1 MNHESRLLSR
11 SHSLNVNEWKFHSP
25 IEWNSCKPLKKE
37 WFCTLNSKFPLIKSE
52 NHSKKSELP
61 LIWGVKRR
69 TTRKR
74 IVLRLTPQTS
84 GNSLFLESFSLYM
97 SGNLL
102 FNVQNHS
109 FLSGLQEFHSFGE
122 WNFHSFT
129 FREHTFAIIIILDL
143 KIHQSMWIHWP
154 FFPKTWTKGHWPL
167 DDLWPHVCWG
177 HMCDSTQGSLC
188 PSPMTIHQ
196 CMWIQ
201 WSILQNTTYIL
212 HILHTYYVLRTYYV
226 QNEWSHSLLLNS
238 VQARQKLA
246 QNRPIWLFLSQT
258 HGVCASLHTPLD
270 TAVMRDRG
278 YETIKAWNTYP
289 FTQVIVPW
297 TCTHI

>member
-1 MNHESRLLSR
+1 MY
-11 SHSLNVNEWKFHSP
+11 SLNVNEWKFHSP

-84 GNSLFLESFSLYM
+84 RNSLFLESFSLYM

-102 FNVQNHS
+102 FNIQNHS

-129 FREHTFAIIIILDL
+129 FREYLAYSLNLSGYHTFKIMAAPGTYKKRHFLFFDIINY
-143 KIHQSMWIHWP
+143 
-154 FFPKTWTKGHWPL
+154 T
-167 DDLWPHVCWG
+167 
-177 HMCDSTQGSLC
+177 
-188 PSPMTIHQ
+188 
-196 CMWIQ
+196 
-201 WSILQNTTYIL
+201 
-212 HILHTYYVLRTYYV
+212 
-226 QNEWSHSLLLNS
+226 
-238 VQARQKLA
+238 
-246 QNRPIWLFLSQT
+246 
-258 HGVCASLHTPLD
+258 
-270 TAVMRDRG
+270 
-278 YETIKAWNTYP
+278 
-289 FTQVIVPW
+289 
-297 TCTHI
+297 

>member
-1 MNHESRLLSR
+1 MGTTFHWKIPRHGSTFSIKAPGHGWPIWLLCLFINLSADCTVK
-11 SHSLNVNEWKFHSP
+11 SATYLLISAYSLNVNEWKFHSP

-52 NHSKKSELP
+52 NHSKKSELL

-84 GNSLFLESFSLYM
+84 ENSLFLESFSLYM

-129 FREHTFAIIIILDL
+129 FRE
-143 KIHQSMWIHWP
+143 
-154 FFPKTWTKGHWPL
+154 
-167 DDLWPHVCWG
+167 
-177 HMCDSTQGSLC
+177 
-188 PSPMTIHQ
+188 
-196 CMWIQ
+196 
-201 WSILQNTTYIL
+201 
-212 HILHTYYVLRTYYV
+212 
-226 QNEWSHSLLLNS
+226 
-238 VQARQKLA
+238 
-246 QNRPIWLFLSQT
+246 
-258 HGVCASLHTPLD
+258 
-270 TAVMRDRG
+270 
-278 YETIKAWNTYP
+278 
-289 FTQVIVPW
+289 
-297 TCTHI
+297 

>member
-1 MNHESRLLSR
+1 MSNSMPDPQKFSQNCDLCTNCPKYKYLDLFSTKLRYLYHY
-11 SHSLNVNEWKFHSP
+11 SLNVNEWKFHSP

-37 WFCTLNSKFPLIKSE
+37 WFCTLSSKFPLIKSE

-129 FREHTFAIIIILDL
+129 FRE
-143 KIHQSMWIHWP
+143 
-154 FFPKTWTKGHWPL
+154 
-167 DDLWPHVCWG
+167 
-177 HMCDSTQGSLC
+177 
-188 PSPMTIHQ
+188 
-196 CMWIQ
+196 
-201 WSILQNTTYIL
+201 
-212 HILHTYYVLRTYYV
+212 
-226 QNEWSHSLLLNS
+226 
-238 VQARQKLA
+238 
-246 QNRPIWLFLSQT
+246 
-258 HGVCASLHTPLD
+258 
-270 TAVMRDRG
+270 
-278 YETIKAWNTYP
+278 
-289 FTQVIVPW
+289 
-297 TCTHI
+297 

>member
-1 MNHESRLLSR
+1 MHIIVLFLWTTYDYCY
-11 SHSLNVNEWKFHSP
+11 SLNVNEWKFHSP

-129 FREHTFAIIIILDL
+129 FREYC
-143 KIHQSMWIHWP
+143 S
-154 FFPKTWTKGHWPL
+154 
-167 DDLWPHVCWG
+167 
-177 HMCDSTQGSLC
+177 S
-188 PSPMTIHQ
+188 
-196 CMWIQ
+196 
-201 WSILQNTTYIL
+201 
-212 HILHTYYVLRTYYV
+212 ILHTFSRGKMHDWTYTY
-226 QNEWSHSLLLNS
+226 
-238 VQARQKLA
+238 
-246 QNRPIWLFLSQT
+246 LF
-258 HGVCASLHTPLD
+258 
-270 TAVMRDRG
+270 
-278 YETIKAWNTYP
+278 
-289 FTQVIVPW
+289 
-297 TCTHI
+297 

>member
-1 MNHESRLLSR
+1 MYLYLYVFWIYLSAPY
-11 SHSLNVNEWKFHSP
+11 SLNVNEWKFHSP

-109 FLSGLQEFHSFGE
+109 FLSSLQEFHSFGE

-129 FREHTFAIIIILDL
+129 FREYLGKRTL
-143 KIHQSMWIHWP
+143 QSSINVWAHFLVP
-154 FFPKTWTKGHWPL
+154 
-167 DDLWPHVCWG
+167 
-177 HMCDSTQGSLC
+177 
-188 PSPMTIHQ
+188 PS
-196 CMWIQ
+196 
-201 WSILQNTTYIL
+201 
-212 HILHTYYVLRTYYV
+212 
-226 QNEWSHSLLLNS
+226 
-238 VQARQKLA
+238 
-246 QNRPIWLFLSQT
+246 
-258 HGVCASLHTPLD
+258 
-270 TAVMRDRG
+270 
-278 YETIKAWNTYP
+278 
-289 FTQVIVPW
+289 VIYLVSENCQMYFEMGPW
-297 TCTHI
+297 YH

>member
-1 MNHESRLLSR
+1 MGKLFNDCLLKINFFKVTVWVFKTNRVCHVWCNFSPSYTYR
-11 SHSLNVNEWKFHSP
+11 STVIFITLKDGVKTVLLHVRIPKMYSFTHLLYSLNVNEWKFHSP
-25 IEWNSCKPLKKE
+25 KEWNSCKPLKQE

-52 NHSKKSELP
+52 NRSKKSELP

-129 FREHTFAIIIILDL
+129 FREYLVVKLLKVKGQRSFAIWTGRENAKILRLGWDISQIARIDTRIQKKILWYTSDACILTNDL
-143 KIHQSMWIHWP
+143 ETVIHVKFAFQCTLRVIGQHMSI
-154 FFPKTWTKGHWPL
+154 
-167 DDLWPHVCWG
+167 WG
-177 HMCDSTQGSLC
+177 IANYSFYFKDNFIWH
-188 PSPMTIHQ
+188 
-196 CMWIQ
+196 
-201 WSILQNTTYIL
+201 SI
-212 HILHTYYVLRTYYV
+212 
-226 QNEWSHSLLLNS
+226 
-238 VQARQKLA
+238 
-246 QNRPIWLFLSQT
+246 F
-258 HGVCASLHTPLD
+258 
-270 TAVMRDRG
+270 
-278 YETIKAWNTYP
+278 
-289 FTQVIVPW
+289 
-297 TCTHI
+297 

>member
-1 MNHESRLLSR
+1 MVKNLPLLRGARR
-11 SHSLNVNEWKFHSP
+11 SLFSEAGIATPASCCSYSLNVNEWKFHSP

-74 IVLRLTPQTS
+74 IVLHLTPQTS
-84 GNSLFLESFSLYM
+84 GNSLFLEWFSLFM

-129 FREHTFAIIIILDL
+129 FREHCIL
-143 KIHQSMWIHWP
+143 I
-154 FFPKTWTKGHWPL
+154 
-167 DDLWPHVCWG
+167 
-177 HMCDSTQGSLC
+177 
-188 PSPMTIHQ
+188 
-196 CMWIQ
+196 
-201 WSILQNTTYIL
+201 Y
-212 HILHTYYVLRTYYV
+212 
-226 QNEWSHSLLLNS
+226 
-238 VQARQKLA
+238 
-246 QNRPIWLFLSQT
+246 SQT
-258 HGVCASLHTPLD
+258 NSRPLFP
-270 TAVMRDRG
+270 TTERR
-278 YETIKAWNTYP
+278 T
-289 FTQVIVPW
+289 VPEY
-297 TCTHI
+297 

>member
-1 MNHESRLLSR
+1 MMFSVAYFYLLIYVQTYKRDILYIMLISGFYFVTVLIYR
-11 SHSLNVNEWKFHSP
+11 HMRKNVVVRKLKFKIWQYVIFFHANWLVLFIFDFIKYKYCVKISAIKFIRPISSVYMVYSLNVNEWKFHSP

-37 WFCTLNSKFPLIKSE
+37 WFCTLNSKFSLIKSE

-129 FREHTFAIIIILDL
+129 FREY
-143 KIHQSMWIHWP
+143 
-154 FFPKTWTKGHWPL
+154 
-167 DDLWPHVCWG
+167 C
-177 HMCDSTQGSLC
+177 
-188 PSPMTIHQ
+188 
-196 CMWIQ
+196 
-201 WSILQNTTYIL
+201 L
-212 HILHTYYVLRTYYV
+212 H
-226 QNEWSHSLLLNS
+226 
-238 VQARQKLA
+238 
-246 QNRPIWLFLSQT
+246 
-258 HGVCASLHTPLD
+258 G
-270 TAVMRDRG
+270 
-278 YETIKAWNTYP
+278 
-289 FTQVIVPW
+289 
-297 TCTHI
+297 

>member
-1 MNHESRLLSR
+1 MEVYMHFNTHHLSLLSLPKHFNQIPEQIHQMWGSKNPGLR
-11 SHSLNVNEWKFHSP
+11 MRNALSHHSLNVNEWKFHSP

-129 FREHTFAIIIILDL
+129 FREQQYHRL
-143 KIHQSMWIHWP
+143 
-154 FFPKTWTKGHWPL
+154 
-167 DDLWPHVCWG
+167 
-177 HMCDSTQGSLC
+177 
-188 PSPMTIHQ
+188 
-196 CMWIQ
+196 
-201 WSILQNTTYIL
+201 
-212 HILHTYYVLRTYYV
+212 
-226 QNEWSHSLLLNS
+226 
-238 VQARQKLA
+238 
-246 QNRPIWLFLSQT
+246 
-258 HGVCASLHTPLD
+258 
-270 TAVMRDRG
+270 
-278 YETIKAWNTYP
+278 
-289 FTQVIVPW
+289 
-297 TCTHI
+297 

>member
-1 MNHESRLLSR
+1 MIY
-11 SHSLNVNEWKFHSP
+11 SLNVNEWKFHSP

-122 WNFHSFT
+122 WNFHLFT
-129 FREHTFAIIIILDL
+129 FRE
-143 KIHQSMWIHWP
+143 
-154 FFPKTWTKGHWPL
+154 
-167 DDLWPHVCWG
+167 
-177 HMCDSTQGSLC
+177 
-188 PSPMTIHQ
+188 
-196 CMWIQ
+196 
-201 WSILQNTTYIL
+201 
-212 HILHTYYVLRTYYV
+212 YYVFRVQKQQQQQTTILNICFYIFLPLFMKYPDFRNFFSSDVCSCIDFLGFFLCGGVRVCVLLILR
-226 QNEWSHSLLLNS
+226 
-238 VQARQKLA
+238 A
-246 QNRPIWLFLSQT
+246 FLSF
-258 HGVCASLHTPLD
+258 HDFLSNAELHFCKFPTFC
-270 TAVMRDRG
+270 G
-278 YETIKAWNTYP
+278 IKLPQIPHCFDA
-289 FTQVIVPW
+289 
-297 TCTHI
+297 

>member
-1 MNHESRLLSR
+1 MKTSPKRAKTHRIGEKLVTESSGLNKRQFSGFR
-11 SHSLNVNEWKFHSP
+11 VRPTAHNCMAKMKKYSLNVNEWKFHSP
-25 IEWNSCKPLKKE
+25 IEWNSCKLLKKE
-37 WFCTLNSKFPLIKSE
+37 WVCTLNSKFPLIKSE

-129 FREHTFAIIIILDL
+129 FREYRFL
-143 KIHQSMWIHWP
+143 IHVP
-154 FFPKTWTKGHWPL
+154 
-167 DDLWPHVCWG
+167 
-177 HMCDSTQGSLC
+177 
-188 PSPMTIHQ
+188 
-196 CMWIQ
+196 
-201 WSILQNTTYIL
+201 
-212 HILHTYYVLRTYYV
+212 
-226 QNEWSHSLLLNS
+226 
-238 VQARQKLA
+238 
-246 QNRPIWLFLSQT
+246 
-258 HGVCASLHTPLD
+258 
-270 TAVMRDRG
+270 
-278 YETIKAWNTYP
+278 
-289 FTQVIVPW
+289 VI
-297 TCTHI
+297 

>member
-1 MNHESRLLSR
+1 MFLYLWNVLYSTTTTTTTKKKKKKKKKGRLFAIFATLLWIC
-11 SHSLNVNEWKFHSP
+11 SHIQTFLAHSIPRKLETWLIYSLNVNEWKFHSP

-84 GNSLFLESFSLYM
+84 GNSLFLESFSLYT

-122 WNFHSFT
+122 WNFHSFA
-129 FREHTFAIIIILDL
+129 FREY
-143 KIHQSMWIHWP
+143 
-154 FFPKTWTKGHWPL
+154 TK
-167 DDLWPHVCWG
+167 D
-177 HMCDSTQGSLC
+177 
-188 PSPMTIHQ
+188 
-196 CMWIQ
+196 
-201 WSILQNTTYIL
+201 
-212 HILHTYYVLRTYYV
+212 
-226 QNEWSHSLLLNS
+226 
-238 VQARQKLA
+238 
-246 QNRPIWLFLSQT
+246 
-258 HGVCASLHTPLD
+258 
-270 TAVMRDRG
+270 
-278 YETIKAWNTYP
+278 
-289 FTQVIVPW
+289 
-297 TCTHI
+297 

>member
-1 MNHESRLLSR
+1 MVCWLYTWMVRTRAVTYTSAVDQWFAMY
-11 SHSLNVNEWKFHSP
+11 SLNVNEWKFHSP

-129 FREHTFAIIIILDL
+129 FREYLFVFIVILVHLILLFAFI
-143 KIHQSMWIHWP
+143 
-154 FFPKTWTKGHWPL
+154 
-167 DDLWPHVCWG
+167 V
-177 HMCDSTQGSLC
+177 
-188 PSPMTIHQ
+188 TIQ
-196 CMWIQ
+196 
-201 WSILQNTTYIL
+201 LT
-212 HILHTYYVLRTYYV
+212 
-226 QNEWSHSLLLNS
+226 
-238 VQARQKLA
+238 
-246 QNRPIWLFLSQT
+246 
-258 HGVCASLHTPLD
+258 
-270 TAVMRDRG
+270 
-278 YETIKAWNTYP
+278 
-289 FTQVIVPW
+289 
-297 TCTHI
+297 

>member
-1 MNHESRLLSR
+1 MC
-11 SHSLNVNEWKFHSP
+11 SLNVNEWKFHSP

-129 FREHTFAIIIILDL
+129 FREC
-143 KIHQSMWIHWP
+143 KS
-154 FFPKTWTKGHWPL
+154 
-167 DDLWPHVCWG
+167 
-177 HMCDSTQGSLC
+177 S
-188 PSPMTIHQ
+188 
-196 CMWIQ
+196 
-201 WSILQNTTYIL
+201 
-212 HILHTYYVLRTYYV
+212 
-226 QNEWSHSLLLNS
+226 
-238 VQARQKLA
+238 
-246 QNRPIWLFLSQT
+246 IWLEINKEGYLMKQ
-258 HGVCASLHTPLD
+258 D
-270 TAVMRDRG
+270 TKIDNSTVIRLYFVIAATMS
-278 YETIKAWNTYP
+278 EKYP
-289 FTQVIVPW
+289 SYKIGSKWPDMFTCR
-297 TCTHI
+297 TF

>member
-1 MNHESRLLSR
+1 MY
-11 SHSLNVNEWKFHSP
+11 SLNVNEWKFHSP
-25 IEWNSCKPLKKE
+25 IEWNSRKPLKKE
-37 WFCTLNSKFPLIKSE
+37 WFFTLNSKFPLIKSE

-129 FREHTFAIIIILDL
+129 FREYNYTGKSERKQTKKNVKTPMKLYW
-143 KIHQSMWIHWP
+143 KIYYRKNI
-154 FFPKTWTKGHWPL
+154 
-167 DDLWPHVCWG
+167 
-177 HMCDSTQGSLC
+177 
-188 PSPMTIHQ
+188 
-196 CMWIQ
+196 
-201 WSILQNTTYIL
+201 QNTKVI
-212 HILHTYYVLRTYYV
+212 
-226 QNEWSHSLLLNS
+226 
-238 VQARQKLA
+238 
-246 QNRPIWLFLSQT
+246 
-258 HGVCASLHTPLD
+258 
-270 TAVMRDRG
+270 
-278 YETIKAWNTYP
+278 ETKQRVKRKRKRRVYW
-289 FTQVIVPW
+289 
-297 TCTHI
+297 

>member
-1 MNHESRLLSR
+1 MFFFFFVLFCFVFCLLMFFAHYERKSLLHHTQEYFWIKR
-11 SHSLNVNEWKFHSP
+11 KNKYHQMATIPFTCKLDSVPYSLNVNEWKFHSP

-61 LIWGVKRR
+61 FIWGVKRR

-122 WNFHSFT
+122 WNFHS
-129 FREHTFAIIIILDL
+129 
-143 KIHQSMWIHWP
+143 
-154 FFPKTWTKGHWPL
+154 
-167 DDLWPHVCWG
+167 V
-177 HMCDSTQGSLC
+177 
-188 PSPMTIHQ
+188 
-196 CMWIQ
+196 
-201 WSILQNTTYIL
+201 YI
-212 HILHTYYVLRTYYV
+212 
-226 QNEWSHSLLLNS
+226 
-238 VQARQKLA
+238 
-246 QNRPIWLFLSQT
+246 
-258 HGVCASLHTPLD
+258 
-270 TAVMRDRG
+270 
-278 YETIKAWNTYP
+278 
-289 FTQVIVPW
+289 
-297 TCTHI
+297 

>member
-1 MNHESRLLSR
+1 MFYYVIVTSY
-11 SHSLNVNEWKFHSP
+11 SLNVNEWKFHSP

-69 TTRKR
+69 KTRKR

-129 FREHTFAIIIILDL
+129 FREYVDRFSWFWYQCKDETLPYRAYYDRPTIQLYFGRVNFKII
-143 KIHQSMWIHWP
+143 
-154 FFPKTWTKGHWPL
+154 G
-167 DDLWPHVCWG
+167 
-177 HMCDSTQGSLC
+177 
-188 PSPMTIHQ
+188 
-196 CMWIQ
+196 
-201 WSILQNTTYIL
+201 
-212 HILHTYYVLRTYYV
+212 
-226 QNEWSHSLLLNS
+226 EW
-238 VQARQKLA
+238 
-246 QNRPIWLFLSQT
+246 
-258 HGVCASLHTPLD
+258 
-270 TAVMRDRG
+270 
-278 YETIKAWNTYP
+278 
-289 FTQVIVPW
+289 
-297 TCTHI
+297 

>member
-1 MNHESRLLSR
+1 MNCDQIMHARCDFDVSIQRHEPEGWVHLTSIKAQVHYFVKFSSTKYILSKCKR
-11 SHSLNVNEWKFHSP
+11 VKFHSP

-74 IVLRLTPQTS
+74 IVLRLTPQMS

-129 FREHTFAIIIILDL
+129 FREYAVISWH
-143 KIHQSMWIHWP
+143 
-154 FFPKTWTKGHWPL
+154 
-167 DDLWPHVCWG
+167 
-177 HMCDSTQGSLC
+177 
-188 PSPMTIHQ
+188 
-196 CMWIQ
+196 
-201 WSILQNTTYIL
+201 
-212 HILHTYYVLRTYYV
+212 
-226 QNEWSHSLLLNS
+226 
-238 VQARQKLA
+238 KLYC
-246 QNRPIWLFLSQT
+246 L
-258 HGVCASLHTPLD
+258 
-270 TAVMRDRG
+270 
-278 YETIKAWNTYP
+278 
-289 FTQVIVPW
+289 
-297 TCTHI
+297 

>member
-1 MNHESRLLSR
+1 MRYHHSNQ

-129 FREHTFAIIIILDL
+129 FREHTTLVDSNATDQTTNDIKWYLLPLNCRQLQISGI
-143 KIHQSMWIHWP
+143 QS
-154 FFPKTWTKGHWPL
+154 K
-167 DDLWPHVCWG
+167 
-177 HMCDSTQGSLC
+177 
-188 PSPMTIHQ
+188 
-196 CMWIQ
+196 
-201 WSILQNTTYIL
+201 
-212 HILHTYYVLRTYYV
+212 
-226 QNEWSHSLLLNS
+226 
-238 VQARQKLA
+238 
-246 QNRPIWLFLSQT
+246 NR
-258 HGVCASLHTPLD
+258 
-270 TAVMRDRG
+270 
-278 YETIKAWNTYP
+278 K
-289 FTQVIVPW
+289 
-297 TCTHI
+297 

>member
-1 MNHESRLLSR
+1 MDWGPPIRRKFCLSPPSDTYPLFLDQGLSPPAEVR
-11 SHSLNVNEWKFHSP
+11 PRKIVNFKYIFVSNLTTFKLPYSLNVNEWKFHSP
-25 IEWNSCKPLKKE
+25 KEWNSCKPLKKE

-129 FREHTFAIIIILDL
+129 FRE
-143 KIHQSMWIHWP
+143 
-154 FFPKTWTKGHWPL
+154 
-167 DDLWPHVCWG
+167 
-177 HMCDSTQGSLC
+177 
-188 PSPMTIHQ
+188 
-196 CMWIQ
+196 
-201 WSILQNTTYIL
+201 
-212 HILHTYYVLRTYYV
+212 
-226 QNEWSHSLLLNS
+226 
-238 VQARQKLA
+238 
-246 QNRPIWLFLSQT
+246 
-258 HGVCASLHTPLD
+258 
-270 TAVMRDRG
+270 
-278 YETIKAWNTYP
+278 
-289 FTQVIVPW
+289 
-297 TCTHI
+297 

>member
-1 MNHESRLLSR
+1 MCPKTKFCHTDKILPIFESKSIMKLVSETY
-11 SHSLNVNEWKFHSP
+11 SLNVNEWKFHSP

-37 WFCTLNSKFPLIKSE
+37 WFCTSNSKFPLIKSE

-129 FREHTFAIIIILDL
+129 FREYH
-143 KIHQSMWIHWP
+143 
-154 FFPKTWTKGHWPL
+154 
-167 DDLWPHVCWG
+167 
-177 HMCDSTQGSLC
+177 
-188 PSPMTIHQ
+188 
-196 CMWIQ
+196 
-201 WSILQNTTYIL
+201 
-212 HILHTYYVLRTYYV
+212 LRKC
-226 QNEWSHSLLLNS
+226 LNI
-238 VQARQKLA
+238 A
-246 QNRPIWLFLSQT
+246 LSK
-258 HGVCASLHTPLD
+258 S
-270 TAVMRDRG
+270 
-278 YETIKAWNTYP
+278 
-289 FTQVIVPW
+289 
-297 TCTHI
+297 

>member
-1 MNHESRLLSR
+1 MIKIPLSDNFIDQQITF
-11 SHSLNVNEWKFHSP
+11 SSQCFLKIPYSLNVNEWKFHSP

-74 IVLRLTPQTS
+74 IVLRLTPQMS

-129 FREHTFAIIIILDL
+129 FREYLHKYSIIL
-143 KIHQSMWIHWP
+143 KHI
-154 FFPKTWTKGHWPL
+154 FPRHLSLFPL
-167 DDLWPHVCWG
+167 
-177 HMCDSTQGSLC
+177 
-188 PSPMTIHQ
+188 
-196 CMWIQ
+196 
-201 WSILQNTTYIL
+201 
-212 HILHTYYVLRTYYV
+212 
-226 QNEWSHSLLLNS
+226 SLLFPEFPLFT
-238 VQARQKLA
+238 
-246 QNRPIWLFLSQT
+246 LFLFCFCPLFVFAHFPFLSLSSSFFLLPNL
-258 HGVCASLHTPLD
+258 HHFLNFVCQFLRAPLPCSRTFCCPAADKAVPGPLH
-270 TAVMRDRG
+270 
-278 YETIKAWNTYP
+278 NTCGGTMWGLQLLFGFP
-289 FTQVIVPW
+289 VAEFGESFDQLGQLKNTW
-297 TCTHI
+297 AF

>member
-1 MNHESRLLSR
+1 MNVIENKFKQLRKVLTFSFKMRPKTQFCIFRHLTGFYR
-11 SHSLNVNEWKFHSP
+11 SHHIYILLYSLNVNEWKFHSP

-84 GNSLFLESFSLYM
+84 GNSLFFESFSLYM

-129 FREHTFAIIIILDL
+129 FREYDF
-143 KIHQSMWIHWP
+143 
-154 FFPKTWTKGHWPL
+154 
-167 DDLWPHVCWG
+167 
-177 HMCDSTQGSLC
+177 
-188 PSPMTIHQ
+188 
-196 CMWIQ
+196 
-201 WSILQNTTYIL
+201 N
-212 HILHTYYVLRTYYV
+212 
-226 QNEWSHSLLLNS
+226 
-238 VQARQKLA
+238 
-246 QNRPIWLFLSQT
+246 
-258 HGVCASLHTPLD
+258 
-270 TAVMRDRG
+270 
-278 YETIKAWNTYP
+278 
-289 FTQVIVPW
+289 
-297 TCTHI
+297 

>member
-1 MNHESRLLSR
+1 MFYLWIYLNYWECHLITTYAFNKHHHWLWLDLWLISKAHNWQKCKSTFLTCPCHKIYRAEAVGLKSSNY
-11 SHSLNVNEWKFHSP
+11 SLNVNEWKFHSP

-74 IVLRLTPQTS
+74 IVLRLTHQTS

-102 FNVQNHS
+102 FNIQNHS

-129 FREHTFAIIIILDL
+129 FREYTFRI
-143 KIHQSMWIHWP
+143 KIFVNMWNLGQVWENLYFVDNCLI
-154 FFPKTWTKGHWPL
+154 K
-167 DDLWPHVCWG
+167 V
-177 HMCDSTQGSLC
+177 
-188 PSPMTIHQ
+188 
-196 CMWIQ
+196 WI
-201 WSILQNTTYIL
+201 
-212 HILHTYYVLRTYYV
+212 
-226 QNEWSHSLLLNS
+226 
-238 VQARQKLA
+238 
-246 QNRPIWLFLSQT
+246 
-258 HGVCASLHTPLD
+258 
-270 TAVMRDRG
+270 
-278 YETIKAWNTYP
+278 
-289 FTQVIVPW
+289 
-297 TCTHI
+297 

>member
-1 MNHESRLLSR
+1 MRPFSSTSIELRKEPPCCFSDAVKFYISCDIKMGRMGVLMLEATGGY
-11 SHSLNVNEWKFHSP
+11 SLNVNEWKFHSP

-109 FLSGLQEFHSFGE
+109 FLSGLQEFHSFGG

-129 FREHTFAIIIILDL
+129 FRE
-143 KIHQSMWIHWP
+143 
-154 FFPKTWTKGHWPL
+154 
-167 DDLWPHVCWG
+167 
-177 HMCDSTQGSLC
+177 
-188 PSPMTIHQ
+188 
-196 CMWIQ
+196 
-201 WSILQNTTYIL
+201 
-212 HILHTYYVLRTYYV
+212 
-226 QNEWSHSLLLNS
+226 
-238 VQARQKLA
+238 
-246 QNRPIWLFLSQT
+246 
-258 HGVCASLHTPLD
+258 
-270 TAVMRDRG
+270 
-278 YETIKAWNTYP
+278 
-289 FTQVIVPW
+289 
-297 TCTHI
+297 

>member
-1 MNHESRLLSR
+1 MSFEWFSFHIWTELVTLFPVYSGFSHEIVPITVFFVLWSRKLYHWIKSRNKSDFPVVLGKLYTDIYNLPRFFVQDLCENTPQRPLNHQKCRFRR
-11 SHSLNVNEWKFHSP
+11 SIYIFYSLNVNEWKFHSP

-109 FLSGLQEFHSFGE
+109 F
-122 WNFHSFT
+122 WVVYKSFT
-129 FREHTFAIIIILDL
+129 LLGSEIFTRLHLESTITLFH
-143 KIHQSMWIHWP
+143 KI
-154 FFPKTWTKGHWPL
+154 
-167 DDLWPHVCWG
+167 
-177 HMCDSTQGSLC
+177 
-188 PSPMTIHQ
+188 
-196 CMWIQ
+196 
-201 WSILQNTTYIL
+201 
-212 HILHTYYVLRTYYV
+212 
-226 QNEWSHSLLLNS
+226 
-238 VQARQKLA
+238 
-246 QNRPIWLFLSQT
+246 
-258 HGVCASLHTPLD
+258 
-270 TAVMRDRG
+270 RDF
-278 YETIKAWNTYP
+278 YTS
-289 FTQVIVPW
+289 
-297 TCTHI
+297 

>member
-1 MNHESRLLSR
+1 MR
-11 SHSLNVNEWKFHSP
+11 SAARIWKLDCASISVQYSLNVNEWKFHSP

-129 FREHTFAIIIILDL
+129 FREYATLSHLCVVLIANKVINCNCQFL
-143 KIHQSMWIHWP
+143 P
-154 FFPKTWTKGHWPL
+154 FISKT
-167 DDLWPHVCWG
+167 
-177 HMCDSTQGSLC
+177 
-188 PSPMTIHQ
+188 
-196 CMWIQ
+196 
-201 WSILQNTTYIL
+201 
-212 HILHTYYVLRTYYV
+212 
-226 QNEWSHSLLLNS
+226 
-238 VQARQKLA
+238 
-246 QNRPIWLFLSQT
+246 
-258 HGVCASLHTPLD
+258 
-270 TAVMRDRG
+270 
-278 YETIKAWNTYP
+278 
-289 FTQVIVPW
+289 
-297 TCTHI
+297 

>member
-1 MNHESRLLSR
+1 MWKVGQNSPFFKWAPFWNLISKKENNY
-11 SHSLNVNEWKFHSP
+11 SLNVNEWKFHSP

-52 NHSKKSELP
+52 NDSKKSELP

-129 FREHTFAIIIILDL
+129 FREYVFL
-143 KIHQSMWIHWP
+143 K
-154 FFPKTWTKGHWPL
+154 
-167 DDLWPHVCWG
+167 
-177 HMCDSTQGSLC
+177 
-188 PSPMTIHQ
+188 
-196 CMWIQ
+196 
-201 WSILQNTTYIL
+201 
-212 HILHTYYVLRTYYV
+212 
-226 QNEWSHSLLLNS
+226 
-238 VQARQKLA
+238 
-246 QNRPIWLFLSQT
+246 
-258 HGVCASLHTPLD
+258 
-270 TAVMRDRG
+270 
-278 YETIKAWNTYP
+278 
-289 FTQVIVPW
+289 
-297 TCTHI
+297 

>member
-1 MNHESRLLSR
+1 MTIASSFCKKGHCIHILWSIFMGLGHNDPWVESHIRPQQMWGQRSSR
-11 SHSLNVNEWKFHSP
+11 CQWPLVQVFAKTVTVSTYSLNVNEWKFHSP
-25 IEWNSCKPLKKE
+25 IEWNSCKRLKKE

-129 FREHTFAIIIILDL
+129 FREYFDVCSGKTRGSRTTCFKDAASLWASCPNL
-143 KIHQSMWIHWP
+143 KHFGYLMGQPSSQKSM
-154 FFPKTWTKGHWPL
+154 
-167 DDLWPHVCWG
+167 
-177 HMCDSTQGSLC
+177 
-188 PSPMTIHQ
+188 
-196 CMWIQ
+196 
-201 WSILQNTTYIL
+201 
-212 HILHTYYVLRTYYV
+212 
-226 QNEWSHSLLLNS
+226 LLL
-238 VQARQKLA
+238 
-246 QNRPIWLFLSQT
+246 
-258 HGVCASLHTPLD
+258 
-270 TAVMRDRG
+270 
-278 YETIKAWNTYP
+278 
-289 FTQVIVPW
+289 
-297 TCTHI
+297 CTVFCILWA

>member
-1 MNHESRLLSR
+1 MKLRNVTCNMCRQFFPLQRVVFLYRCNNIRPLRRMLLYWFKGLLHPRLVFGLFLHFSQKLQ
-11 SHSLNVNEWKFHSP
+11 HIGNKYSLNVNEWKFHSP

-129 FREHTFAIIIILDL
+129 FRE
-143 KIHQSMWIHWP
+143 
-154 FFPKTWTKGHWPL
+154 
-167 DDLWPHVCWG
+167 
-177 HMCDSTQGSLC
+177 
-188 PSPMTIHQ
+188 
-196 CMWIQ
+196 
-201 WSILQNTTYIL
+201 
-212 HILHTYYVLRTYYV
+212 
-226 QNEWSHSLLLNS
+226 
-238 VQARQKLA
+238 
-246 QNRPIWLFLSQT
+246 
-258 HGVCASLHTPLD
+258 
-270 TAVMRDRG
+270 
-278 YETIKAWNTYP
+278 
-289 FTQVIVPW
+289 
-297 TCTHI
+297 

>member
-1 MNHESRLLSR
+1 MILPFLFDFPLPFPIFSFFPYLFFFFGSFPGGSGYSTPLLWLYPFLLTKLQNQAPAHTLVGTLVKPLPVRDNSRKPPRFCAWVLSPIIVWIDT
-11 SHSLNVNEWKFHSP
+11 SKSKIHSLNVNEWKFHSP

-129 FREHTFAIIIILDL
+129 FREHT
-143 KIHQSMWIHWP
+143 S
-154 FFPKTWTKGHWPL
+154 
-167 DDLWPHVCWG
+167 C
-177 HMCDSTQGSLC
+177 
-188 PSPMTIHQ
+188 
-196 CMWIQ
+196 
-201 WSILQNTTYIL
+201 
-212 HILHTYYVLRTYYV
+212 
-226 QNEWSHSLLLNS
+226 
-238 VQARQKLA
+238 
-246 QNRPIWLFLSQT
+246 
-258 HGVCASLHTPLD
+258 
-270 TAVMRDRG
+270 
-278 YETIKAWNTYP
+278 
-289 FTQVIVPW
+289 
-297 TCTHI
+297 

>member
-1 MNHESRLLSR
+1 MECHF
-11 SHSLNVNEWKFHSP
+11 HIWMTCYSLNVNEWKFHSP

-109 FLSGLQEFHSFGE
+109 FLSGVQEFHSFGE

-129 FREHTFAIIIILDL
+129 FREYVTGGGGTHSTMALFNTL
-143 KIHQSMWIHWP
+143 IH
-154 FFPKTWTKGHWPL
+154 
-167 DDLWPHVCWG
+167 C
-177 HMCDSTQGSLC
+177 
-188 PSPMTIHQ
+188 
-196 CMWIQ
+196 
-201 WSILQNTTYIL
+201 
-212 HILHTYYVLRTYYV
+212 R
-226 QNEWSHSLLLNS
+226 HSLLGGGHAGVHMHEQWFWNIPLNT
-238 VQARQKLA
+238 
-246 QNRPIWLFLSQT
+246 F
-258 HGVCASLHTPLD
+258 
-270 TAVMRDRG
+270 
-278 YETIKAWNTYP
+278 
-289 FTQVIVPW
+289 
-297 TCTHI
+297 